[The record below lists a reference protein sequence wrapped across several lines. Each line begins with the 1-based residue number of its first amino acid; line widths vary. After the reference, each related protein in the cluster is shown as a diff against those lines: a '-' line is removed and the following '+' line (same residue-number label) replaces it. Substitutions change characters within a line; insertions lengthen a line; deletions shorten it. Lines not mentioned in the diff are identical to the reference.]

1 MQKCRVYF
9 QFTPA
14 ENLTFP
20 LFSVTE
26 PPSEPTSPEKT
37 PHEQSDFTE
46 FAKVVYRRLKVYR
59 GIYIFYSII
68 TFMLG
73 LPVMVTGFKKQFFS
87 GDSEY
92 QILDCPH
99 YLGIVSILSCFISLW
114 TALKNQIVL
123 CVLTLLTGIVTVISA
138 MIVLVTSALDLS
150 ATPFEDVSSTDPT
163 KHLNQQTH
171 VVFIFSIGLLIA
183 SLAIV
188 ITTMSHLSARRVK
201 RVKIETPSKVN
212 LPRVSEQKEENNDT
226 DLLQPPTHRYSFA
239 STISSLIKHE
249 LKDNKNM
256 SVECKERLKKT
267 LSCPSETSN
276 KNTPDLLDIVV
287 SDGPRKSTHS
297 LPIDRSEYN
306 DDILDR
312 WRRASFLTKYY
323 TSNGEV

>member
-1 MQKCRVYF
+1 MPNYQLTEYF
-9 QFTPA
+9 I
-14 ENLTFP
+14 
-20 LFSVTE
+20 SVTE
-26 PPSEPTSPEKT
+26 PKSEPSSPAKSV
-37 PHEQSDFTE
+37 HEQSDFTE

-87 GDSEY
+87 GDVEY
-92 QILDCPH
+92 KILDCPH

-114 TALKNQIVL
+114 TALKNQIVI
-123 CVLTLLTGIVTVISA
+123 CVLTLLTGLVTVISA

-201 RVKIETPSKVN
+201 RVKCDTPIKVS
-212 LPRVSEQKEENNDT
+212 LPTVDEHKEEHNDT
-226 DLLQPPTHRYSFA
+226 ELLQPRGHRYSFA

-249 LKDNKNM
+249 LKDNNKNM
-256 SVECKERLKKT
+256 TTDTKERLKKT

-276 KNTPDLLDIVV
+276 KNAPEYVDIVV
-287 SDGPRKSTHS
+287 SDRPRKSTHS
-297 LPIDRSEYN
+297 LPVDRSEYN

-323 TSNGEV
+323 KSNGEVWYKM